1 MTEFYDYKY
10 ISESQVNQLEQLGDV
25 SDIKTLLFEILSI
38 AKLNISKHTIAVDFH
53 YHNYA

>member
-10 ISESQVNQLEQLGDV
+10 ISEDQANQLEQLDDV
-25 SDIKTLLFEILSI
+25 SGIKTLLFGIFNI

>member
-25 SDIKTLLFEILSI
+25 SDIKTLLFEILNI
-38 AKLNISKHTIAVDFH
+38 AKLNISKHSIAVDFH

>member
-10 ISESQVNQLEQLGDV
+10 ISEDQVNQLEQLDDV
-25 SDIKTLLFEILSI
+25 SDIKTMLFGILSI
-38 AKLNISKHTIAVDFH
+38 AKLNISKQTIAVDFH

>member
-10 ISESQVNQLEQLGDV
+10 ISEVQVNQLELLGNV
-25 SDIKTLLFEILSI
+25 SEIKALLFGILNI
-38 AKLNISKHTIAVDFH
+38 AKLNVTKHIIAVDFH